1 MLSKLWENL
10 LNHPRLDYGEKEFM
24 KKVSNTE
31 KNLNIPE
38 KKCLVKLKKVIIY
51 KFMKKIT
58 IYTGP
63 LCNYCEAAKRLLIR
77 NNAPYNEINIAT
89 VDGAMDEMI
98 KKANGKR
105 TIPQI
110 FFDDQHIGGYDEVRA
125 LEKEN
130 KLQDL
135 LK

>member
-1 MLSKLWENL
+1 
-10 LNHPRLDYGEKEFM
+10 M
-24 KKVSNTE
+24 KSV
-31 KNLNIPE
+31 
-38 KKCLVKLKKVIIY
+38 
-51 KFMKKIT
+51 T

-63 LCNYCEAAKRLLIR
+63 LCNYCDAAKRLLTR
-77 NNAPYNEINIAT
+77 KNVEYNEINIAT
-89 VDGAMDEMI
+89 VNGAMDEMI
-98 KKANGKR
+98 AKANGKR

-110 FFDDQHIGGYDEVRA
+110 FFDEQHIGGYDDVRS

>member
-1 MLSKLWENL
+1 
-10 LNHPRLDYGEKEFM
+10 M
-24 KKVSNTE
+24 KSV
-31 KNLNIPE
+31 
-38 KKCLVKLKKVIIY
+38 
-51 KFMKKIT
+51 T

-63 LCNYCEAAKRLLIR
+63 LCNYCEAAKKLLAR
-77 NNAPYNEINIAT
+77 NNVKYKEINIAT

-98 KKANGKR
+98 AKANGKR

-110 FFDDQHIGGYDEVRA
+110 FFNEQHMGGYDEVRA

>member
-1 MLSKLWENL
+1 
-10 LNHPRLDYGEKEFM
+10 
-24 KKVSNTE
+24 
-31 KNLNIPE
+31 
-38 KKCLVKLKKVIIY
+38 
-51 KFMKKIT
+51 MKKIT
-58 IYTGP
+58 MYTGP
-63 LCNYCEAAKRLLIR
+63 FCNYCEAAKRLLAR
-77 NNAPYNEINIAT
+77 NNAHYNEIDISKVA
-89 VDGAMDEMI
+89 GAADEMI

-135 LK
+135 LKN

>member
-1 MLSKLWENL
+1 
-10 LNHPRLDYGEKEFM
+10 
-24 KKVSNTE
+24 
-31 KNLNIPE
+31 
-38 KKCLVKLKKVIIY
+38 
-51 KFMKKIT
+51 MKKIT

-63 LCNYCEAAKRLLIR
+63 VCNYCDAAKRLLKR
-77 NNAPYNEINIAT
+77 NNASFTEFNIAE
-89 VDGAMDEMI
+89 VDGALDEML

-110 FFDDQHIGGYDEVRA
+110 FFDDQHIGGYEEIRA
-125 LEKEN
+125 LEKDN